1 MASKKEAK
9 AEVSF
14 TVSRGWRTSSVVVS
28 FTSDQLS
35 GVRGSSAVNAQR

>member
-14 TVSRGWRTSSVVVS
+14 TVTRGWRTSVVVS

-35 GVRGSSAVNAQR
+35 GVRGNSAVNAQR